1 MKKKLIIF
9 DLDGVLINSLDN
21 MKFAL
26 SQTSK
31 QLNISLNFEVY
42 KKYLGLPFKDIMK
55 KMKIKKNVKLI
66 KKNYEMFSTKKIK
79 NIKIKKVDLNEL
91 ISLKKKCYLAIFT
104 SKSKK
109 RTFKIIKKNKLFD
122 CIITAD
128 DVSKGKP
135 NPEGLKKILK
145 KLNIKKKES
154 LYVGDSLYDYKAS
167 KSAKIKYV
175 HATWGYDNIIYK
187 NKNIIKLNH
196 FKDISKFI

>member
-26 SQTSK
+26 NQTSR
-31 QLNISLNFEVY
+31 QLNINLNFEIY

-55 KMKIKKNVKLI
+55 KMKIKKNIKVI

-79 NIKIKKVDLNEL
+79 KIKIKKADINEL
-91 ISLKKKCYLAIFT
+91 NLLKKKCHLAIFT

-109 RTFKIIKKNKLFD
+109 RTLKIIKKDKLFD

-145 KLNIKKKES
+145 KLNIKKKDT

-167 KSAKIKYV
+167 KSAKIKYI
-175 HATWGYDNIIYK
+175 HATWGYDKIIYK

>member
-66 KKNYEMFSTKKIK
+66 KKNYEIFSKKKIK
-79 NIKIKKVDLNEL
+79 NIKIKKVDL
-91 ISLKKKCYLAIFT
+91 K
-104 SKSKK
+104 
-109 RTFKIIKKNKLFD
+109 
-122 CIITAD
+122 
-128 DVSKGKP
+128 
-135 NPEGLKKILK
+135 
-145 KLNIKKKES
+145 
-154 LYVGDSLYDYKAS
+154 
-167 KSAKIKYV
+167 
-175 HATWGYDNIIYK
+175 
-187 NKNIIKLNH
+187 
-196 FKDISKFI
+196 

>member
-9 DLDGVLINSLDN
+9 DLDGVLINSLNN

-26 SQTSK
+26 NQTSK
-31 QLNISLNFEVY
+31 QLNISLNFETY

-55 KMKIKKNVKLI
+55 KMKIKKDIKII
-66 KKNYEMFSTKKIK
+66 KKNYEIFSKKKIK
-79 NIKIKKVDLNEL
+79 NIKIKKADLNEL

-109 RTFKIIKKNKLFD
+109 RTYKIIKKDKLFD

-145 KLNIKKKES
+145 KLNINKKES

-175 HATWGYDNIIYK
+175 HASWGYDRNIYK

>member
-1 MKKKLIIF
+1 MYA
-9 DLDGVLINSLDN
+9 LDMATIEMTCIECG
-21 MKFAL
+21 
-26 SQTSK
+26 
-31 QLNISLNFEVY
+31 
-42 KKYLGLPFKDIMK
+42 
-55 KMKIKKNVKLI
+55 KKNLFPSRKANAKFCNMDCWRNHKRKQFSAEAEAVGLTLI
-66 KKNYEMFSTKKIK
+66 G
-79 NIKIKKVDLNEL
+79 D
-91 ISLKKKCYLAIFT
+91 
-104 SKSKK
+104 SKK
-109 RTFKIIKKNKLFD
+109 RTYKIIKKDKLFD

-145 KLNIKKKES
+145 KLNINKKES

-175 HATWGYDNIIYK
+175 HASWGYDRNIYK

>member
-79 NIKIKKVDLNEL
+79 NIKIKKVNLNEL